1 MAAAPARPASA
12 PASGAAPGMAPA
24 SEADGLRH
32 ILVVDDDRRI
42 RELLQ
47 HFLGKNGYHV
57 TTAGTAA
64 EARARTASFT
74 FDMMVVDV
82 MMPGESGTDFVRSL
96 RRSADTPVLLLTA
109 RGEAEHRIAGLE
121 AGADDYLAKPF
132 EPRELLLRIAA
143 ILRRAP
149 AAPAAA
155 GETLAMGACRFDSRR
170 GELRRDG
177 MPVRLT
183 TGETA
188 LLRLFAASPGRT
200 LSRLDIAERTG
211 VNERSVDV
219 QITRLRRKIE
229 PDPKSARYLQ
239 TVWGEGY
246 SLVPD

>member
-1 MAAAPARPASA
+1 MAAAPARPQSA
-12 PASGAAPGMAPA
+12 PS
-24 SEADGLRH
+24 ADPDSLRH
-32 ILVVDDDRRI
+32 ILVVDDDKRI
-42 RELLQ
+42 RDLLQ
-47 HFLGKNGYHV
+47 RYLSENGYHV

-64 EARARTASFT
+64 EARDRTQSFT

-82 MMPGESGTDFVRSL
+82 MMPGESGTDFVRAL
-96 RRSADTPVLLLTA
+96 RRTADTPVLLLTA

-149 AAPAAA
+149 AAAMPE
-155 GETLAMGACRFDSRR
+155 GDTLSMGACSFDSRR
-170 GELRRDG
+170 GELLRDG
-177 MPVRLT
+177 APVRLT
-183 TGETA
+183 TGELA
-188 LLRLFAASPGRT
+188 LLRLFAGSLGKT
-200 LSRLDIAERTG
+200 LSRYDIADRTG

-229 PDPKSARYLQ
+229 PDPRSPRYLQ

-246 SLVPD
+246 ILVPD